1 VLAVEVARWNSF
13 FMAEVGAA
21 AALAGLLFVA
31 ISLNI
36 REILKDDQL
45 PARAAETIGILVASL
60 VEASLALFPG
70 QSLRVLG
77 AEVLVGGGLVFL
89 ASAFAFW
96 RRRGWLATVPW
107 RWRISRVGLS
117 IGGTVL
123 PTVAGVV
130 LLTGSSAGLYVLA
143 LAILTAF
150 LVAVL
155 NAWVFLVE
163 ILR

>member
-1 VLAVEVARWNSF
+1 MTALLSPASLRRWRRS
-13 FMAEVGAA
+13 
-21 AALAGLLFVA
+21 AGLL
-31 ISLNI
+31 
-36 REILKDDQL
+36 
-45 PARAAETIGILVASL
+45 P
-60 VEASLALFPG
+60 SLALRFRHGRHDAPVG
-70 QSLRVLG
+70 HGPRPEGIRQLG

-130 LLTGSSAGLYVLA
+130 LLTLLMHLA
-143 LAILTAF
+143 RGIGRLHAMYAKAL
-150 LVAVL
+150 LVAP
-155 NAWVFLVE
+155 AASAAQA
-163 ILR
+163 